1 MGGEYVYVLPLCS
14 YYFTLWLV
22 SRHEVKG
29 SKDLVV
35 FEAICISHSVFDT
48 VHQKCLLSNNLTKC
62 ELPSLK
68 NILLSWWVKTALISL
83 KLFQAQYFLFFF
95 GSALN
100 KITYYGNWFK
110 IYVSTVSFW
119 LSAWRGLQ
127 CKFLWCS
134 WIHVSPT
141 TAFSM
146 YFSSSIP
153 NTGKSS
159 IWSAPEVRLVSHPPW
174 LPKSVPRVCL

>member
-14 YYFTLWLV
+14 YYFTLWLAF
-22 SRHEVKG
+22 RHEVKG

-35 FEAICISHSVFDT
+35 FEAICISHSIFDT
-48 VHQKCLLSNNLTKC
+48 VHQKFLPSNNLTKC

-68 NILLSWWVKTALISL
+68 IILLSWWVKTTLISL
-83 KLFQAQYFLFFF
+83 KLFQAQYFLFLF

-110 IYVSTVSFW
+110 TYVSTVSFC
-119 LSAWRGLQ
+119 LSAWRWLQ

-134 WIHVSPT
+134 WIHISPT
-141 TAFSM
+141 TAFST

-174 LPKSVPRVCL
+174 LPRSVPRVCL